1 MPLAW
6 SDMEP
11 RLTAAITP
19 AGTPITSAMRMLRN
33 ASSSVIG
40 MRSTIVAPT
49 LRPVR
54 CETPKSPW
62 TACPSQLAYWTGSGL
77 SSPNFAVISAMA
89 CGLRSSP
96 ASVSAGLPG
105 SACSPANTMTLAAKM
120 TISAAPARRSR
131 KLRTA
136 LRPGREPGLLE
147 PQQAVAELLDP
158 RDLLRHAREVMVV
171 VEVDQRV
178 RGQQH
183 LRRLRVHLLAP
194 ALVERRAGLVEQR
207 VELRVGVAGVVL
219 RAGLGDELL
228 DVAVGVDA
236 PRPPDLERVE
246 VAGVRLVERGRELGR
261 LQLHREAGVL
271 GHRLDDLAEPQ
282 RDGVGV
288 EHEADR
294 DRRLH
299 TALGDELLRLRDV
312 AGRALDGLVEVRA
325 DGGDR
330 PASRGVR
337 PLEDDLVDRVA
348 VQREAERLPQLRVFG
363 EWRADVLH
371 RLAQPV
377 LVADVDGQP
386 LVAQRRDVEHREVR
400 VGLDGLGRAR
410 VEALG
415 AVDVAGAQFRRARGG
430 LVDDLVDE
438 PVELDLRGVVVVRR
452 LLQDDLVALRTT
464 HELERADAHRVAR
477 ELVAELLELRRRH
490 DHPRAIGELGG
501 QRRVRLRELQLHRV
515 RVHDLHRLD
524 RLELAGAARRLER
537 AVPVER
543 RLDRVGVE

>member
-1 MPLAW
+1 
-6 SDMEP
+6 
-11 RLTAAITP
+11 IN
-19 AGTPITSAMRMLRN
+19 SAMRMLRN

-54 CETPKSPW
+54 CETPKSPC

-77 SSPNFAVISAMA
+77 SRPNFCVISAMA
-89 CGLRSSP
+89 AGLRSSP

-105 SACSPANTMTLAAKM
+105 SACRPANTTTLAARI

-158 RDLLRHAREVMVV
+158 RDLLRHAREVVVV

-207 VELRVGVAGVVL
+207 VELGVGVAGVVL
-219 RAGLGDELL
+219 RAGLADELL

-246 VAGVRLVERGRELGR
+246 VAGVGLVERGRELGR

-271 GHRLDDLAEPQ
+271 GHRLDDLAEPE

-294 DRRLH
+294 NRRLDA
-299 TALGDELLRLRDV
+299 ALGDELLGLREV
-312 AGRALDGLVEVRA
+312 AGRALDRLVEERA
-325 DGGDR
+325 DRRDR
-330 PASRGVR
+330 PAARRVR
-337 PLEDDLVDRVA
+337 ALEDDLVDRVA
-348 VQREAERLPQLRVFG
+348 VEREAERLPQRLLLG
-363 EWRADVLH
+363 ERRADRLH
-371 RLAQPV
+371 RLAEPV
-377 LVADVDGQP
+377 LVADVDRQA
-386 LVAQRRDVEHREVR
+386 LVAERRDVEQRQVR
-400 VGLDGLGRAR
+400 VGLDGLGRDRGEPLA
-410 VEALG
+410 G
-415 AVDVAGAQFRRARGG
+415 VDVA
-430 LVDDLVDE
+430 
-438 PVELDLRGVVVVRR
+438 P
-452 LLQDDLVALRTT
+452 
-464 HELERADAHRVAR
+464 
-477 ELVAELLELRRRH
+477 
-490 DHPRAIGELGG
+490 
-501 QRRVRLRELQLHRV
+501 
-515 RVHDLHRLD
+515 
-524 RLELAGAARRLER
+524 
-537 AVPVER
+537 
-543 RLDRVGVE
+543 